1 MQKWLVQIGPKF
13 WFIFTLA
20 NICYKNS
27 FKISITIVGLLGKNI
42 GKQVYPPNFDTFKL
56 KKNKNLSVPPYL
68 EHFE

>member
-42 GKQVYPPNFDTFKL
+42 GKQVYPPNFDTFKQ
-56 KKNKNLSVPPYL
+56 KKT
-68 EHFE
+68 